1 MVSGRLLLLNFLT
14 APMLKLKFRPRNP
27 SLIIDPQQNKKQ
39 LVTTPERNL
48 DPAQKNNIH
57 GPTTQLV
64 SAGAQAM
71 GESEVTHECP
81 AFAANAGGV
90 HPLSA

>member
-1 MVSGRLLLLNFLT
+1 MF
-14 APMLKLKFRPRNP
+14 KLKFHPTQPLADNRATAEQKN
-27 SLIIDPQQNKKQ
+27 SWFH
-39 LVTTPERNL
+39 PERNL

-57 GPTTQLV
+57 GPTASLMTAQ
-64 SAGAQAM
+64 SQAM

-90 HPLSA
+90 DPLGAQGLR